1 MKETRICSNCG
12 IEHPLDTMYQV
23 EGDWLCES
31 CADRLTVVCDHC
43 NERIYE
49 ENAIE
54 DDNHTLCDHCFDEYY
69 IRCEDCGRIISR
81 DHAYWDNDDN
91 VYCSSCWDEHNDII
105 HEYNYT
111 PDLVF
116 HGKGLR
122 HFGVEL
128 EIDNGGTV
136 NNNAQKLLDIANAS
150 AENLYIKTDGSLDDG
165 MELVTHPM
173 TLEYHL
179 SEMPWEEVLRKAQSM
194 GYLSHA
200 AGTCGLHVHIS
211 RLAFGCT
218 YEQQEAAIAR
228 LLYFVEKFWAELL
241 RFSRRTQS

>member
-1 MKETRICSNCG
+1 MKETRICANCG
-12 IEHPLDTMYQV
+12 AEHPLDTMYQV

-31 CADRLTVVCDHC
+31 CTDRLTVVCDYC

-54 DDNHTLCDHCFDEYY
+54 DDTHTLCDHCFDEYY

-81 DHAYWDNDDN
+81 DRAYWDNDDN

-173 TLEYHL
+173 IVSY
-179 SEMPWEEVLRKAQSM
+179 
-194 GYLSHA
+194 
-200 AGTCGLHVHIS
+200 
-211 RLAFGCT
+211 
-218 YEQQEAAIAR
+218 
-228 LLYFVEKFWAELL
+228 
-241 RFSRRTQS
+241 